1 MWVISSMYSIVAT
14 SSEGIDL
21 TSSSDTVP
29 PSRHLSASPSSS
41 PRYNSS
47 ALDDPADMK
56 ITCSPFSCTSTKN
69 KHSSKSG
76 LKLIIKRNSK
86 KRRKSL
92 PATSS
97 TGNETRRKVNRDER
111 KLSSPSPTRA
121 LLTSQSDTSSSLT
134 GSSPGS
140 LADELEK
147 LSVNSNLS
155 SPNKY
160 SQRIS
165 SDSQGI
171 LFRPNLIINSKIKS
185 AYKSFNIKVFTNR

>member
-1 MWVISSMYSIVAT
+1 MYSIVAT
-14 SSEGIDL
+14 SSEGLDL
-21 TSSSDTVP
+21 SSSNDTVLP
-29 PSRHLSASPSSS
+29 LRHMSASASSS
-41 PRYNSS
+41 PRHTSS
-47 ALDDPADMK
+47 ALEDPTDLK
-56 ITCSPFSCTSTKN
+56 ITCSPFSCTSSKS
-69 KHSSKSG
+69 KRSSKSS
-76 LKLIIKRNSK
+76 LKLIIRRNSK

-92 PATSS
+92 PSPGSTSD
-97 TGNETRRKVNRDER
+97 ETRRRANKEER

-147 LSVNSNLS
+147 LTMNSHLS
-155 SPNKY
+155 STNKY

-171 LFRPNLIINSKIKS
+171 SL
-185 AYKSFNIKVFTNR
+185 

>member
-1 MWVISSMYSIVAT
+1 MHNWYSDNVWLICSIYFIVAT

-21 TSSSDTVP
+21 TSSGDTIP
-29 PSRHLSASPSSS
+29 PSRHLSASASSS

-47 ALDDPADMK
+47 ALEDPADLK

-69 KHSSKSG
+69 KHSSKSS
-76 LKLIIKRNSK
+76 LKLIVKRHSK

-92 PATSS
+92 PANGS
-97 TGNETRRKVNRDER
+97 TGNETSRRKVNREER

-121 LLTSQSDTSSSLT
+121 LLTSHSDTSSSLT

-140 LADELEK
+140 IADELEK
-147 LSVNSNLS
+147 LSVNSHLS
-155 SPNKY
+155 SSNKY
-160 SQRIS
+160 SQRVS

-171 LFRPNLIINSKIKS
+171 S
-185 AYKSFNIKVFTNR
+185 V

>member
-1 MWVISSMYSIVAT
+1 MKAKVVSLKQHITYTNNIWLICSIYFIVAT

-21 TSSSDTVP
+21 TSSGDTVP
-29 PSRHLSASPSSS
+29 SSRHLSALASSS

-47 ALDDPADMK
+47 ALEDSADLK
-56 ITCSPFSCTSTKN
+56 ITCLPFTCTSTKN
-69 KHSSKSG
+69 KHSPKSS
-76 LKLIIKRNSK
+76 LKLIVKRNSK

-92 PATSS
+92 PATAS
-97 TGNETRRKVNRDER
+97 TGNETRRKVNREER

-147 LSVNSNLS
+147 LSVNLHLS
-155 SPNKY
+155 SNKY
-160 SQRIS
+160 SQRVS
-165 SDSQGI
+165 SESQGI
-171 LFRPNLIINSKIKS
+171 S
-185 AYKSFNIKVFTNR
+185 V

>member
-1 MWVISSMYSIVAT
+1 MYSIVAT

-21 TSSSDTVP
+21 TSSGDAVP
-29 PSRHLSASPSSS
+29 SSRHLSASPSSS

-47 ALDDPADMK
+47 ALDDPSDMK

-76 LKLIIKRNSK
+76 LKLIIKRSSK

-92 PATSS
+92 PATGS
-97 TGNETRRKVNRDER
+97 TGNETRRKVKRDER
-111 KLSSPSPTRA
+111 KSSPSPTRA

-147 LSVNSNLS
+147 LSVNSNFS
-155 SPNKY
+155 SPIKY

-171 LFRPNLIINSKIKS
+171 LSGPNLIINS
-185 AYKSFNIKVFTNR
+185 NIK